1 LGGELIMFDEVLK
14 LMRDTALAGRVYLT
28 IHANRELKD
37 DDLTVGDVINCL
49 MTGEIVEQ
57 QFDDDWQEEKYV
69 IYGDARN
76 NDEMAVTAK
85 LGYNKTTIVI
95 TVFRLRITD
104 YDY

>member
-1 LGGELIMFDEVLK
+1 MFDEILK
-14 LMRDTALAGRVYLT
+14 LMREAAVAGRVYLT
-28 IHANRELKD
+28 PHAIRELKD
-37 DDLTVGDVINCL
+37 DDLTVDDLVNCL
-49 MTGEIVEQ
+49 LTGEIIEQ
-57 QFDDDWQEEKYV
+57 QFDDDRQEEKYL

-76 NDEMAVTAK
+76 NDEMAVSAK